1 MKFSLV
7 AETLKIMESTT
18 KRLELTQ
25 YLVDLFKKTP
35 PEVISSVVY
44 LLQGKL
50 RPDHEGVELGVAEKI
65 AIKAISKSAGI
76 PIKKIEHEYHKSG
89 DLGQAAAKILE
100 QKTQTTFLTEDITV
114 ERVYDTLYKIAEL
127 KGSLSQDRKLK
138 YISSLLNDA
147 NPIEAG
153 FILKIITNSLRL
165 GIADYTIMDSLAI
178 AFTGSKEN
186 RSMLE
191 QAYNVSSD
199 LGKVA
204 AAVAKDGIDAIK
216 NFQVSVFNPIRP
228 MLAERVKSP
237 REAHEK
243 MGAEFAA

>member
-1 MKFSLV
+1 
-7 AETLKIMESTT
+7 MESTT

-35 PEVISSVVY
+35 PEIISSVVY

-65 AIKAISKSAGI
+65 AIKAVSKSAGI
-76 PIKKIEHEYHKSG
+76 PVKKIEHLYHEGG

-100 QKTQTTFLTEDITV
+100 QKTQTTFMNEDITV

-127 KGSLSQDRKLK
+127 KGSRSQDMKLK

-147 NPIEAG
+147 SPIEAG

-165 GIADYTIMDSLAI
+165 GIADFTIMDSLAI

-186 RSMLE
+186 RPILE

-204 AAVAKDGIDAIK
+204 AAVDRK
-216 NFQVSVFNPIRP
+216 SV
-228 MLAERVKSP
+228 V
-237 REAHEK
+237 
-243 MGAEFAA
+243 

>member
-1 MKFSLV
+1 MRFSLV

-50 RPDHEGVELGVAEKI
+50 KPDHEGIELGVAEKI

-76 PIKKIEHEYHKSG
+76 PIKKIENAYHESG
-89 DLGQAAAKILE
+89 DLGQAAANILK
-100 QKTQTTFLTEDITV
+100 QKTQTTFVKEDITV
-114 ERVYDTLYKIAEL
+114 ERVYETLFKIAEL
-127 KGSLSQDRKLK
+127 KGTRSQDMKLK

-147 NPIEAG
+147 SPIEAG

-165 GIADYTIMDSLAI
+165 
-178 AFTGSKEN
+178 
-186 RSMLE
+186 
-191 QAYNVSSD
+191 
-199 LGKVA
+199 
-204 AAVAKDGIDAIK
+204 
-216 NFQVSVFNPIRP
+216 
-228 MLAERVKSP
+228 
-237 REAHEK
+237 
-243 MGAEFAA
+243 